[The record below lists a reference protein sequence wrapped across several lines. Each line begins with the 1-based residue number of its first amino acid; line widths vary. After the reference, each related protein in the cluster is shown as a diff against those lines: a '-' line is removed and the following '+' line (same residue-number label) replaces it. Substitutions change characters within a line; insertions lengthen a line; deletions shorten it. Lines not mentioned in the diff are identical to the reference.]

1 MDKGTSVLI
10 MTENSGFAAY
20 ALWNA
25 LKLHFTSESY
35 DYFKYNGK
43 TNVSKQTFTTN
54 KSKYQFYKLSRKY
67 DLDELKNF
75 YVANF
80 IQGKGDW
87 VGDLLQDGDEN
98 YTKWQKTQ
106 QSLTY
111 TFENDI
117 MYMFDS
123 VDGAEFWHI
132 DDYFKPI
139 DGGWPMLITKMMHD
153 KISLET
159 VCILVD
165 IFGCMPKWEKQI
177 TEDIIWPTH
186 RRIIKKYTPFIQ
198 YDKEKFTKFLKE
210 KIKEYA

>member
-1 MDKGTSVLI
+1 

-165 IFGCMPKWEKQI
+165 ILGCMPKWEKQI

-186 RRIIKKYTPFIQ
+186 RRIIKKYTPFIP
-198 YDKEKFTKFLKE
+198 YDKVKFKAILKE
-210 KIKEYA
+210 KIKEYAEA

>member
-1 MDKGTSVLI
+1 
-10 MTENSGFAAY
+10 MTENTGFEAY

-25 LKLHFTSESY
+25 LKLHFTSDSY

-67 DLDELKNF
+67 DLEELKNF

-80 IQGKGDW
+80 IEGKGDW
-87 VGDLLQDGDEN
+87 VGELLQDGEEN
-98 YTKWQKTQ
+98 YLKWQKRQ

-117 MYMFDS
+117 MYLLDK
-123 VDGAEFWHI
+123 VDGAEFWTM

-139 DGGWPMLITKMMHD
+139 DGGWPNIITKLMQN
-153 KISLET
+153 KVSLET
-159 VCILVD
+159 VCILID
-165 IFGCMPKWEKQI
+165 IVGCMPRWEKQI
-177 TEDIIWPTH
+177 TDDLVWPTWH
-186 RRIIKKYTPFIQ
+186 RLIKKYTPFIQ
-198 YDKEKFTKFLKE
+198 YDKNKFLHILKKKLHE
-210 KIKEYA
+210 QA

>member
-1 MDKGTSVLI
+1 MI
-10 MTENSGFAAY
+10 ENTGFAAY

>member
-1 MDKGTSVLI
+1 M
-10 MTENSGFAAY
+10 
-20 ALWNA
+20 
-25 LKLHFTSESY
+25 KLHFTSESY

>member
-1 MDKGTSVLI
+1 
-10 MTENSGFAAY
+10 MTENTGFVAY

-25 LKLHFTSESY
+25 LKLHFTSDSY

-54 KSKYQFYKLSRKY
+54 KSKYHFYKLSRKY
-67 DLDELKNF
+67 NLEELKDF

-123 VDGAEFWHI
+123 VDGAEFWRI

-153 KISLET
+153 KIKLET
-159 VCILVD
+159 VCILID
-165 IFGCMPKWEKQI
+165 IFDCMPKWEKQI

-186 RRIIKKYTPFIQ
+186 RRIIKKYTPFIS
-198 YDKEKFTKFLKE
+198 YDKEKYKQMLKE

>member
-1 MDKGTSVLI
+1 
-10 MTENSGFAAY
+10 MTENTGFAAY

-25 LKLHFTSESY
+25 LKLHFTSDSY
-35 DYFKYNGK
+35 DYFKYHGK

-54 KSKYQFYKLSRKY
+54 KSKYHFYKLSRKY
-67 DLDELKNF
+67 NMEELKNF

-80 IQGKGDW
+80 IEGKGDW
-87 VGDLLQDGDEN
+87 VGDLLQDGEDN
-98 YTKWQKTQ
+98 YTKWLKRQ

-117 MYMFDS
+117 IYMFDS

-132 DDYFKPI
+132 DDYFKCI
-139 DGGWPMLITKMMHD
+139 DGGWPMLITKLMHN

-165 IFGCMPKWEKQI
+165 ILGCMPRWEKEI
-177 TEDIIWPTH
+177 TDDIIWPTH
-186 RRIIKKYTPFIQ
+186 QRIIKKYTAFIQ
-198 YDKEKFTKFLKE
+198 YDKKKYKQFLKE
-210 KIKEYA
+210 KIKEYAEA

>member
-1 MDKGTSVLI
+1 
-10 MTENSGFAAY
+10 MTENTGFAAY

-25 LKLHFTSESY
+25 LKLHFTSDSY

-43 TNVSKQTFTTN
+43 TNVSKSTFSTN
-54 KSKYQFYKLSRKY
+54 KSKYHFYKLSRKY
-67 DLDELKNF
+67 SLEELKDF
-75 YVANF
+75 YIANF

-87 VGDLLQDGDEN
+87 VGDLLQDGGEN

-153 KISLET
+153 KIKLET
-159 VCILVD
+159 VCILID
-165 IFGCMPKWEKQI
+165 IFDCMPRWEKQI
-177 TEDIIWPTH
+177 TEDIVWPTH
-186 RRIIKKYTPFIQ
+186 RRIIKKYTPFIN
-198 YDKEKFTKFLKE
+198 YDKQKFKEILKE
-210 KIKEYA
+210 KIKEHA

>member
-1 MDKGTSVLI
+1 
-10 MTENSGFAAY
+10 MTENTGFAAY
-20 ALWNA
+20 SLWNA
-25 LKLHFTSESY
+25 LKLHFTSDSY

-67 DLDELKNF
+67 DLEELKNF
-75 YVANF
+75 YIANF
-80 IQGKGDW
+80 IKGNGDW

-98 YTKWQKTQ
+98 YTKWQKIQ

-117 MYMFDS
+117 IYMFDS

-139 DGGWPMLITKMMHD
+139 DGGWPMLITKMMHE

-159 VCILVD
+159 VCMLVD
-165 IFGCMPKWEKQI
+165 ILGCMPKWEKQI

-198 YDKEKFTKFLKE
+198 YDKEKCKQMLKE
-210 KIKEYA
+210 KIKQYA

>member
-1 MDKGTSVLI
+1 
-10 MTENSGFAAY
+10 MTENTGFAAY

-25 LKLHFTSESY
+25 LKLHFTSDSY

-54 KSKYQFYKLSRKY
+54 KSKYHFYKLSRKY
-67 DLDELKNF
+67 NLEELKDF

-117 MYMFDS
+117 IVLLDK
-123 VDGAEFWHI
+123 VENPNDLLVVRNNEFPKLMQYTTQG
-132 DDYFKPI
+132 DV
-139 DGGWPMLITKMMHD
+139 T
-153 KISLET
+153 LET
-159 VCILVD
+159 LIILD
-165 IFGCMPKWEKQI
+165 DLMNFFPMWEKEI
-177 TEDIIWPTH
+177 YDDIVWPNFKT
-186 RRIIKKYTPFIQ
+186 KCMKYKPFLH
-198 YDKEKFTKFLKE
+198 YDKEKFKQILKE
-210 KIKEYA
+210 KIKENA

>member
-1 MDKGTSVLI
+1 

-54 KSKYQFYKLSRKY
+54 KSKYHFYKLSRKY
-67 DLDELKNF
+67 NLEELKDF

-123 VDGAEFWHI
+123 VDGAEFWRI

-153 KISLET
+153 KIKLET
-159 VCILVD
+159 VCILID
-165 IFGCMPKWEKQI
+165 IFDCMPKWEKQI

-186 RRIIKKYTPFIQ
+186 RRIIKKYTPFIS
-198 YDKEKFTKFLKE
+198 YDKEKYKQMLKE

>member
-1 MDKGTSVLI
+1 

-43 TNVSKQTFTTN
+43 TNVSKQTFTIN

-87 VGDLLQDGDEN
+87 IGDLLQDGDEN

>member
-1 MDKGTSVLI
+1 MV
-10 MTENSGFAAY
+10 ENSGFAAY

-123 VDGAEFWHI
+123 VDGTEFWHI

-159 VCILVD
+159 VCVLVD

>member
-1 MDKGTSVLI
+1 
-10 MTENSGFAAY
+10 MTENTGFAAY

-25 LKLHFTSESY
+25 LKLHFTSVSY
-35 DYFKYNGK
+35 DYFRYNGK

-67 DLDELKNF
+67 NLEELKNF
-75 YVANF
+75 YIANF

-117 MYMFDS
+117 IVLLDKVENPNDLLVVRS
-123 VDGAEFWHI
+123 NEFPKLMQYTTQG
-132 DDYFKPI
+132 DV
-139 DGGWPMLITKMMHD
+139 T
-153 KISLET
+153 LET
-159 VCILVD
+159 LIILND
-165 IFGCMPKWEKQI
+165 LMNFFPMWEKEI
-177 TEDIIWPTH
+177 YDDIVWPNF
-186 RRIIKKYTPFIQ
+186 KNKCVKYKPFLH
-198 YDKEKFTKFLKE
+198 YDKEKFKQILKE
-210 KIKEYA
+210 KIKENA

>member
-1 MDKGTSVLI
+1 
-10 MTENSGFAAY
+10 MTENTGFAAY

-54 KSKYQFYKLSRKY
+54 KSKYHFYKLSRKY
-67 DLDELKNF
+67 NLEELKDF

-117 MYMFDS
+117 IVLLDNK
-123 VDGAEFWHI
+123 VENPNDLLVVRNNEFPKLMQYTTQG
-132 DDYFKPI
+132 D
-139 DGGWPMLITKMMHD
+139 IT
-153 KISLET
+153 LET
-159 VCILVD
+159 LIILND
-165 IFGCMPKWEKQI
+165 LMNFFPMWEKEI
-177 TEDIIWPTH
+177 YDDIVWPSFKT
-186 RRIIKKYTPFIQ
+186 KCVKYKPFLH
-198 YDKEKFTKFLKE
+198 YDKEKFKQILKE

>member
-1 MDKGTSVLI
+1 
-10 MTENSGFAAY
+10 MTENTGFAAY

-25 LKLHFTSESY
+25 LKLHFTSDSY

-54 KSKYQFYKLSRKY
+54 KSKYHFYKLSRKY
-67 DLDELKNF
+67 NLEELKDF

-117 MYMFDS
+117 IVLLDK
-123 VDGAEFWHI
+123 VENPNDLLVVRNNEFPKLMQYTTQG
-132 DDYFKPI
+132 D
-139 DGGWPMLITKMMHD
+139 IT
-153 KISLET
+153 LET
-159 VCILVD
+159 LIILND
-165 IFGCMPKWEKQI
+165 LMNFFPMWEKEI
-177 TEDIIWPTH
+177 YDDIVWPSFKT
-186 RRIIKKYTPFIQ
+186 KCVKYKPFLH
-198 YDKEKFTKFLKE
+198 YDKEKFKQILKE

>member
-1 MDKGTSVLI
+1 
-10 MTENSGFAAY
+10 MTENTGFAAY

-25 LKLHFTSESY
+25 LKLHFTSDSY

-54 KSKYQFYKLSRKY
+54 KSKYHFYKLSRKY
-67 DLDELKNF
+67 NLEELKDF

-117 MYMFDS
+117 IVLLDK
-123 VDGAEFWHI
+123 VENPNDLLVVRNNEFPKLMQYTTQG
-132 DDYFKPI
+132 DV
-139 DGGWPMLITKMMHD
+139 T
-153 KISLET
+153 LET
-159 VCILVD
+159 LIILD
-165 IFGCMPKWEKQI
+165 DLMNFFPMWEKEI
-177 TEDIIWPTH
+177 YDDIVWPNFKT
-186 RRIIKKYTPFIQ
+186 KCVKYKPFLH
-198 YDKEKFTKFLKE
+198 YDKEKFKQILKE

>member
-1 MDKGTSVLI
+1 
-10 MTENSGFAAY
+10 MTENTGFAAY

-25 LKLHFTSESY
+25 LKLHFTSDSY

-54 KSKYQFYKLSRKY
+54 KSKYHFYKLSRKY
-67 DLDELKNF
+67 NLEELKDF

-117 MYMFDS
+117 IVLLDK
-123 VDGAEFWHI
+123 VENPNDLLVVRNNEFPKLMQYTTQG
-132 DDYFKPI
+132 DV
-139 DGGWPMLITKMMHD
+139 T
-153 KISLET
+153 LET
-159 VCILVD
+159 LIILD
-165 IFGCMPKWEKQI
+165 DLMNFFPMWEKEI
-177 TEDIIWPTH
+177 YDDIVWPNFKT
-186 RRIIKKYTPFIQ
+186 KCMKYKPFLH
-198 YDKEKFTKFLKE
+198 YDKEKFKQILKE